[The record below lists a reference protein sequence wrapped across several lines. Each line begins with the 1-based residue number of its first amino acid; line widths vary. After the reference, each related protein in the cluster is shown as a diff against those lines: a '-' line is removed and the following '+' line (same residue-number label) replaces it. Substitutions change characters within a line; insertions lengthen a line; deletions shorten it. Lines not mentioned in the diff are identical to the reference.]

1 MVKQLKSLIKRLT
14 ETMGNFADKFEENS
28 QPPKPKSRKKTPKPN
43 PELTNTDVTF
53 GNSEA
58 SASKVVQPKIPTD
71 ETYFQVCSQ
80 SYQKKKNRV
89 FVIRN
94 YWKYLKS
101 HSTDTVCAYLDELN
115 KVIVLAFRGTVFTD
129 IQDLVANK
137 EIGFNRLSETRRF
150 KADEETTNALLED
163 FPSESFFYYLTGH
176 SLGQA
181 IFLEMDK
188 RKWKK
193 ML

>member
-1 MVKQLKSLIKRLT
+1 M
-14 ETMGNFADKFEENS
+14 
-28 QPPKPKSRKKTPKPN
+28 
-43 PELTNTDVTF
+43 
-53 GNSEA
+53 
-58 SASKVVQPKIPTD
+58 
-71 ETYFQVCSQ
+71 
-80 SYQKKKNRV
+80 
-89 FVIRN
+89 IRN

-101 HSTDTVCAYLDELN
+101 YSTNTVCAYLDELN
-115 KVIVLAFRGTVFTD
+115 KVIVLAFGTVFTD